1 MPKSRL
7 THRLACALAGGLALA
22 GCATLEPEPCTPE
35 WVDYKT
41 DQVLDP
47 FVRKYR
53 SEFRTLR
60 DLSGQLED
68 PSVYT
73 TMRLVRQA
81 DSIVEMAQEFT
92 ETAVPEIQ
100 AAVAQC
106 SAPRQASE
114 LLVALLRREG
124 VEGDVITWIEALGV
138 LLDSAGTE
146 T

>member
-1 MPKSRL
+1 MPNSRL
-7 THRLACALAGGLALA
+7 AHALAGTLLGGLALT

-41 DQVLDP
+41 DQILDP
-47 FVRKYR
+47 FVRKHR

-68 PSVYT
+68 PGVYT
-73 TMRLVRQA
+73 TLRLASQA
-81 DSIVEMAQEFT
+81 GAIVEMAEDFT
-92 ETAVPEIQ
+92 QSAVPEIQ

-106 SAPRQASE
+106 ARPRQASE

-124 VEGDVITWIEALGV
+124 VEGDVIAWVEALGI

>member
-1 MPKSRL
+1 MFN
-7 THRLACALAGGLALA
+7 TRLAHALAAALLAAPALA

-41 DQVLDP
+41 DQILDP
-47 FVRKYR
+47 FVRRHR

-68 PSVYT
+68 PGVYT
-73 TMRLVRQA
+73 TLRLVSQA
-81 DSIVEMAQEFT
+81 EAIVEMAEDFT

-106 SAPRQASE
+106 SEPRQASE

-124 VEGDVITWIEALGV
+124 VEGDVIAWVEALGI